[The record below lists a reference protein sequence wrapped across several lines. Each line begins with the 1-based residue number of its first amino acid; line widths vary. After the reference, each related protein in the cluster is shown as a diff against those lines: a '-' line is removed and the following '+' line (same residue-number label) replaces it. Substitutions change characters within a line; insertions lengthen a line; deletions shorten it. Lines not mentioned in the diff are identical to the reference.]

1 MPRTRRA
8 PRVLVTVFVAVLVAV
23 FVAAA
28 GSPQAQAASPD
39 PKTLAVPDETLV
51 RSRELVRQL
60 GSQSYLEREQA
71 EQELLKLGR
80 LARPALLEAVNENP
94 DAEVRFRCQ
103 TLLPRANNLEMKAR
117 LEVFLADTEGRYE
130 HDLPGWNEFR
140 NTVCRPWSVLGF
152 PLGTDRPLDRAARKV
167 FAELISTP
175 TNRRI
180 MLAVGNRDAE
190 LPRLL
195 AARRQELYGQKYPRV
210 VVVNGQ
216 VQQPTNRRDPTLADI
231 ATLLFA
237 ESQTYRATAP
247 PTAPINVLI
256 SSSGYAAAATT
267 DDETGRVYKSIATA
281 WLDTRQDPT
290 DLYNGINVA
299 ANLGLTEPGARLAI
313 RLFQSK
319 GAPPS
324 YRGLA
329 ASNLA
334 RLGNRS
340 HIPLLESAMNET
352 TVVFTVRKSVPGKP
366 APEWETHD
374 VQVRDV
380 ALAVAVILSGQKIED
395 YGFVD
400 QYRGSGG
407 GGYTYARH
415 YLPEAERKAAFDK
428 WKRWRETNPLTPDA
442 TPDGNRR

>member
-8 PRVLVTVFVAVLVAV
+8 ARRLVAV
-23 FVAAA
+23 FVAVNAA
-28 GSPQAQAASPD
+28 VFVAPPGTTHAASPD
-39 PKTLAVPDETLV
+39 PRTLAVPDEILV
-51 RSRELVRQL
+51 RSKELVRQL
-60 GSQSYLEREQA
+60 GSPSFLEREQA

-80 LARPALLEAVNENP
+80 LARPALLEAVNEDT

-140 NTVCRPWSVLGF
+140 DTVCRHWSVLGF
-152 PLGTDRPLDRAARKV
+152 PLGTDRPLDRAARRV

-175 TNRRI
+175 VNRRI
-180 MLAVGNRDAE
+180 MLAVGSRDAE
-190 LPRLL
+190 LPRLV

-231 ATLLFA
+231 TTLLFA
-237 ESQTYRATAP
+237 ESQAPRATAAT
-247 PTAPINVLI
+247 TAPISVLI
-256 SSSGYAAAATT
+256 SSSGYAAAATS

-281 WLDTRQDPT
+281 WLDSRQDLT
-290 DLYNGINVA
+290 DLYNGMNVA
-299 ANLGLTEPGARLAI
+299 ANLGLTEPGARLAV

-319 GAPPS
+319 AAPPS

-329 ASNLA
+329 ASNLV
-334 RLGNRS
+334 RFGNKS
-340 HIPLLESAMNET
+340 HIPLLESALNDT
-352 TVVFTVRKSVPGKP
+352 TVVLTIRKSVPGKP
-366 APEWETHD
+366 AQEWETHD
-374 VQVRDV
+374 VQIRDI
-380 ALAVAVILSGQKIED
+380 ALAVSVILSGQKIED

-400 QYRGSGG
+400 QYRAGGST
-407 GGYTYARH
+407 GYTYARH
-415 YLPEAERKAAFDK
+415 YLPAADRPAMFDK
-428 WKRWRETNPLTPDA
+428 WKRWRENNP
-442 TPDGNRR
+442 